1 MEEVRWRSWLLGL
14 PPMAPGERLVVEHLV
29 RLADWRGMCVVSTE
43 HLVQHTGCA
52 RRTVF
57 RCLKH
62 LEDQGIIRREKRRHG
77 SRQAPSRIQLI
88 EQVTQA
94 TPAPAMEGDGLT
106 EAGLADPAHDLARYR
121 DNAGLRSLILDAHA
135 EGWEGPASRSLAA
148 LLLSEAPVQFAAP
161 IKRAMWMT
169 GVSHA
174 DAKAEIVSRAWETV
188 VASWERIVDARRPW
202 AMLTV
207 MLGRIQFELR
217 TFDDPATATDPTTL
231 PDLEAHA
238 VSDAVLR
245 AQGWGIEDFGAK
257 LTGVIDALCAA
268 GMDETLAWV
277 GTYRLMMIVQSVDA
291 SRQRKT
297 AENDLRLAELQI
309 PPQAA
314 REWMNLLLGSP
325 RKKIQPAVALGR
337 EELEQRASQVVALCS
352 APCLAA

>member
-29 RLADWRGMCVVSTE
+29 RLADWRGMCVVSAE

-62 LEDQGIIRREKRRHG
+62 LEEQGVIRREKRRHG

-88 EQVTQA
+88 ERA
-94 TPAPAMEGDGLT
+94 TPTDAASTSADGGLH
-106 EAGLADPAHDLARYR
+106 AGGLVDLGQELALYR
-121 DNAGLRSLILDAHA
+121 DNAGLRSLILDAHG

-161 IKRAMWMT
+161 IRRAVWMT
-169 GVSHA
+169 GASHA
-174 DAKAEIVSRAWETV
+174 DARAEIVSRAWETV
-188 VASWERIVDARRPW
+188 VSSWKRIVGARRPW

-207 MLGRIQFELR
+207 MLGRIQLELR

-238 VSDAVLR
+238 VSDGELSAK
-245 AQGWGIEDFGAK
+245 GWGIEDFGAK
-257 LTGVIDALCAA
+257 LSRVIDALCGA

-277 GTYRLMMIVQSVDA
+277 GTYRLMTIVQGVDS
-291 SRQRKT
+291 SRQRKA

-309 PPQAA
+309 PPRAA
-314 REWMNLLLGSP
+314 REWMNLLLGSA
-325 RKKIQPAVALGR
+325 RRKIQPAVALEQ
-337 EELEQRASQVVALCS
+337 EELEERASQVVALCS
-352 APCLAA
+352 VPAVAA